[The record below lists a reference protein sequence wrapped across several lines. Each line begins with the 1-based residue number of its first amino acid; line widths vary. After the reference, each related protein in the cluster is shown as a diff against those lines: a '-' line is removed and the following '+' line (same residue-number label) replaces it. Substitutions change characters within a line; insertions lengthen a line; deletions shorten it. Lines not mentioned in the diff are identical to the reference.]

1 MKKREVRLIK
11 AFGRNEAGL
20 ADLPKKVSGTAVS
33 RVVLGEESGCS
44 RCFPH
49 GFETVNATRPQRSW
63 KTHRKTRW
71 K

>member
-20 ADLPKKVSGTAVS
+20 ADLPKKVSGTMVS

-49 GFETVNATRPQRSW
+49 GFETVNARSPQRSW